1 MHGLASNG
9 APCWGLQ
16 AGSST
21 AAVLWLQQLAR
32 AARRCFHASH
42 GSMHSSTR
50 KLERLLGKPGRHWP
64 CQVEHVHPQLGQPGC
79 GVQAKGRQGPCEL
92 HPPSTVGLHPQL
104 RQLSHKDASHSA
116 CVWGELRASGVFHRC
131 IEHALSL
138 SRACMPMTDVR
149 QAVHCDRIHLPR
161 LWALAQFRDG
171 EMQTAASSG
180 GEWQTWLALM
190 WSTNIR
196 EGPKDFALIKLA
208 GSGPTS

>member
-1 MHGLASNG
+1 MHCLASND

-32 AARRCFHASH
+32 AARRCLHASH
-42 GSMHSSTR
+42 GSKHSSTR
-50 KLERLLGKPGRHWP
+50 KLERLLGKPGRHRP
-64 CQVEHVHPQLGQPGC
+64 CQVEHVHPQLGEPGC

-92 HPPSTVGLHPQL
+92 HAPNTVGLQQQL
-104 RQLSHKDASHSA
+104 RQLSHEDAGHIACIWVEFQASA
-116 CVWGELRASGVFHRC
+116 YRCV
-131 IEHALSL
+131 EHALSL
-138 SRACMPMTDVR
+138 SQACMLMTDVR
-149 QAVHCDRIHLPR
+149 QAVHCDWVHLPR
-161 LWALAQFRDG
+161 LWALAQFRNN

-196 EGPKDFALIKLA
+196 EGPKDLALIKLA